1 MAKKEYYI
9 LVNGD
14 KVAVSKEIYQA
25 YWKHT
30 NREKYLERLD
40 RQNRLLLFSYLDQ
53 EGNFE
58 ESLEDK
64 SVDVEKL
71 VETKEA
77 IEELHLALSKL
88 NDEEREII
96 DALYFREETVRDV
109 ANVFN
114 ISHPALIKRRNKIL
128 EKLKNILKDF

>member
-1 MAKKEYYI
+1 M
-9 LVNGD
+9 
-14 KVAVSKEIYQA
+14 
-25 YWKHT
+25 
-30 NREKYLERLD
+30 ERLD
-40 RQNRLLLFSYLDQ
+40 RQNRLLLFSFLDQ

-64 SVDVEKL
+64 SVDVERL

-96 DALYFREETVRDV
+96 QRLYFDERTLAEIADEK
-109 ANVFN
+109 NVSYQA
-114 ISHPALIKRRNKIL
+114 IQSRRNHIL
-128 EKLKNILKDF
+128 KKLKTFLEEII